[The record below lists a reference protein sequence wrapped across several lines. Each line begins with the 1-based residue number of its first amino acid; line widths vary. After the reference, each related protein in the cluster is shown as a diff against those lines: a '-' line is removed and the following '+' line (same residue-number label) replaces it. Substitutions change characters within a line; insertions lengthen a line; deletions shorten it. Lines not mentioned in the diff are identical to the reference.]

1 MPTKINL
8 SIDSSIATIRIENIQ
23 SLNSIDYNGWDN
35 LQQTCIDLAK
45 SKDIRAAIFTGEG
58 DKYFSS
64 GADIKDFLKTRYNK
78 TSATKYA
85 EVFDGA
91 LNAIESIPYPT
102 ISLIKGLCFG
112 GGCELAMTTDIRIAS
127 DTSIFAI
134 PVSKLGILIGYGEM
148 KRLIQIVGKGTASY
162 LLYSGK
168 RLDSKQALKVGLIN
182 EIKSLDTIDDYVSEL
197 AQAISKTAPLS
208 HKKHKQIMKIV
219 LDNPSLSNLSAEE
232 KSLPF
237 ETFDTSDYQEGM
249 SAFIEHRNPKFKGV

>member
-35 LQQTCIDLAK
+35 LQQTCIGLAK

-91 LNAIESIPYPT
+91 LNAIESIP
-102 ISLIKGLCFG
+102 
-112 GGCELAMTTDIRIAS
+112 
-127 DTSIFAI
+127 
-134 PVSKLGILIGYGEM
+134 
-148 KRLIQIVGKGTASY
+148 
-162 LLYSGK
+162 
-168 RLDSKQALKVGLIN
+168 
-182 EIKSLDTIDDYVSEL
+182 
-197 AQAISKTAPLS
+197 
-208 HKKHKQIMKIV
+208 
-219 LDNPSLSNLSAEE
+219 
-232 KSLPF
+232 
-237 ETFDTSDYQEGM
+237 
-249 SAFIEHRNPKFKGV
+249 